1 MKNRLFRKGLQLIS
15 AACLLSAVGTISSCT
30 DDYNL
35 DETMPEGLS
44 GGSIYD
50 ALKKEGNF
58 STTIRLIDDL
68 NYADVLS
75 KTGSKTLFVA
85 DDEAYKAFFAPG
97 GNPWGVTSYEGLS
110 VSQKKFLLYNAM
122 LDNAYVMEMMSNI
135 QSSGSYGSQ
144 GYVSGTNLCL
154 RQRSAAGVTD
164 SIPFVLKENLPTN
177 LNEPTDDGKGDAQ
190 YGLFWKRHKEGDKPG
205 IYLVCDNTRPM
216 MTHFLER
223 NLNYQKVTYDDVAF
237 VMGDPTVTKGSSYI
251 YNARVIRQDVTCL
264 NGYYNVLDRVLFVP
278 GNMAEV
284 IRTNPNTKLFSRIL
298 DRFSAPFYDG
308 DVTIDARN
316 LYPSLDIDSVFVK
329 RYFST
334 RNQSG
339 KMFATNPDMK
349 NANMDGYPVLNF
361 DPAWNAYATS
371 SSTTPEED
379 MAAMFVPNDDALA
392 EYFINGGGRVLMDR
406 YHKEGLDNTR
416 ENLEVNLDQI
426 PLDIISALVN
436 NLMKSSFNESVP
448 SKYKTIMN
456 DARDPMFSEGTYPNV
471 EAYKAS
477 IEKTLLANNGVVYVM
492 KGVTAPADYAAVIAP
507 AIYSKNTHVVRDVVR
522 ADENFIEGSSYA
534 NAPLKQYF
542 STYLKAMQ
550 SNFSFFVPVD
560 EGLSKY
566 GYVDP
571 ASIAQGNKMN
581 YRYWIWN
588 HDDGGNS
595 AVPITAKAVKYN
607 EETGQSGDPSADG
620 VKDNSTYM
628 HRSTDALNTG
638 YGPTK
643 RKLLIELINQHI
655 IVHDN
660 DDSNGVL
667 NTKRQFF
674 LSREGA
680 PVFVKKQSDDNKGV
694 GMHVQG
700 GWQVQ
705 LSKDA
710 FEGNDHDCV
719 VIEAYDQ
726 TRESNNQYGNGRT
739 YLLDRP
745 MQPAMQTVNRIMQN
759 NADEFSEFRQL
770 AEDFDQAILDSA
782 DFRSIAVSA
791 ALESGRIKAESEF
804 TDKDYQNYCALYRV
818 FVKGEVGS
826 STYNTADYLVRF
838 FNNYRY
844 TVYVPTNEAVKEAI
858 RKGLPTWDSIRERID
873 KDNAGMPNSY
883 LEQVYD
889 NTGAPVLD
897 DKGNP
902 VYKVSAANKA
912 KLQAQV
918 IMLVNFLKYHFQNE
932 SVFVDNVTSS
942 EPRQSLSIDNA
953 SNVYINLD
961 VKQSNGSLTV
971 TDRDGHTRNV
981 VTAGGKYNL
990 MARDANF
997 NASAQSSG
1005 CRTIESSSYAVV
1017 HQIDGVL
1024 NFTNFS
1030 GSNYDSSWSSSAAAK
1045 KFVKKY
1051 QIKK

>member
-1 MKNRLFRKGLQLIS
+1 MKNRLFRKGLQLFS
-15 AACLLSAVGTISSCT
+15 AVCLLSAVGTISSCT

-85 DDEAYKAFFAPG
+85 DDAAYAKFFAPG

-110 VSQKKFLLYNAM
+110 VSQKKYLLYNAM

-144 GYVSGTNLCL
+144 GFVSGTNLCL

-164 SIPFVLKENLPTN
+164 SIPYVLSTDLPNN
-177 LNEPTDDGKGDAQ
+177 LNEPNDDGKGDAQ
-190 YGLFWKRHKEGDKPG
+190 YGLFWKRHKAEKPG

-251 YNARVIRQDVTCL
+251 YNARVIKQDVTCL

-284 IRTNPNTKLFSRIL
+284 IRTNENTKLFSRIL

-334 RNQSG
+334 RNQDG
-339 KMFATNPDMK
+339 RMFATNPDMK
-349 NANMDGYPVLNF
+349 NATMNGYPVLNF

-379 MAAMFVPNDDALA
+379 MAAMFVPNDDALKQ
-392 EYFINGGGRVLMDR
+392 YFITGGGRVLMDR
-406 YHKEGLDNTR
+406 YAKLENT
-416 ENLEVNLDQI
+416 EANIEVNLDQI

-471 EAYKAS
+471 ESYKAS
-477 IEKTLLANNGVVYVM
+477 IEKTLLASNGVVYVM

-507 AIYSKNTHVVRDVVR
+507 AIYSKNTHIVRDVVR
-522 ADENFIEGSSYA
+522 ADENFIEGSSYT

-571 ASIAQGNKMN
+571 ASIAQGNRMN

-620 VKDNSTYM
+620 VKDNSTFM
-628 HRSTDALNTG
+628 HRSTDALNVG

-643 RKLLIELINQHI
+643 RKLLIELINQHV
-655 IVHDN
+655 IVHDIN
-660 DDSNGVL
+660 EPNGVL
-667 NTKRQFF
+667 GSQRHYF

-680 PVFVKKQSDDNKGV
+680 PVYVKKQGDGKGV
-694 GMHVQG
+694 GMEVMG
-700 GWQVQ
+700 GWQIQ
-705 LSKDA
+705 LANDA
-710 FEGNDHDCV
+710 FEGNNHDCV
-719 VIEAYDQ
+719 VVEAYDQ

-745 MQPAMQTVNRIMQN
+745 MQPAMQTVNRIMMN
-759 NADEFSEFRQL
+759 NADNFSEFRQL
-770 AEDFDQAILDSA
+770 AEDFDQAVLDSA

-826 STYNTADYLVRF
+826 STYNTADQLVRF

-844 TVYVPTNEAVKEAI
+844 TVYVPTNEAVKNAI
-858 RKGLPTWDSIRERID
+858 ANGLPTWDSIREYID
-873 KDNAGMPNSY
+873 PENAGMPGSY
-883 LEQVYD
+883 LE
-889 NTGAPVLD
+889 PVFD
-897 DKGNP
+897 ENGNP
-902 VYKVSAANKA
+902 TDKYRISPENKK

-918 IMLVNFLKYHFQNE
+918 ILLVNFLKYHFQNE
-932 SVFVDNVTSS
+932 TVFVDNVSS
-942 EPRQSLSIDNA
+942 NEQRQSLSIDNN
-953 SNVYINLD
+953 SNVYLNLG
-961 VKQSNGSLTV
+961 VKQSNGAITV
-971 TDRDGHTRNV
+971 ADLDGHVRNV

-990 MARDANF
+990 LARDANF
-997 NASAQSSG
+997 NASPQSTA

-1024 NFTNFS
+1024 NFTKVDGGNYANLWKTA
-1030 GSNYDSSWSSSAAAK
+1030 SNAT